1 MKVKIYK
8 YIIRLFTVSLVS
20 IMVLNI
26 ISLEVVK
33 AAPFSG
39 VRQTITQPNG
49 DVIECYTSGDE
60 FFSYLYDSDGNI
72 IVQNTQWQYVYAK
85 LENNIMVPSDNVV
98 LPSGI
103 AICDKI
109 KITDVPESYIKM
121 MREASPFYKQPEAE
135 LASSN
140 DEYKLNPFI
149 NETLNNI
156 VIFIDFLDL
165 KFKDDIPVS
174 YYNDIFNGDGYS
186 LKNWFETAS
195 FGKSSI
201 DTVMLPNSNSSIVS
215 AYHDNHYQND
225 YRGGNWAEAETSLFQ
240 RAVESVKSQIPQ
252 NLDIDK
258 NNDGYVDLVTFVVPG
273 PMINYFWL
281 FHPHAYGM
289 KDKNVTINGKIIDS
303 YNTQVENQLLD
314 EKRNVG
320 ILAHEI
326 LHLFGAPDLYI
337 GNCNMAHWDVM
348 SYPKRQSTNSYVK
361 YRYLHW
367 INDMTEITKNGEY
380 SLGEARLSPNN
391 CYMIRS
397 PYSSNELYIL
407 EYRKKQDEKI
417 NKFDCDLYGSGLLI
431 FRVNI
436 QNREMYTVLN
446 DAVNSFFPHAGD
458 SVTLKLND
466 GTDAG
471 ISINNIINNNDNI
484 SFSVQL
490 TDDKNMIYFKDIRVA
505 LAISNVLNKDINSIT
520 EQDLSKITDLTIAP
534 IKQYELPIDLEG
546 INMCTNLQKLN
557 IERCQVKDISYLSEL
572 TNLTELRLIDNNI
585 KNIEALQNLSSLKTL
600 MLRGNLISD
609 YSPVSNYYNN
619 LIVKDFS
626 LKGKD
631 DIYLR
636 VPNDYG
642 NGTIGNVYIEKTAT
656 APSKVYLVAERYNSN
671 GSLIKRARID
681 NIELNN
687 ITEVNIPEF
696 INYTN
701 DSYVVISC
709 YERFDYRMLMSRVVV
724 KSNEFDF
731 TTIK

>member
-60 FFSYLYDSDGNI
+60 FFSYLHDSDGNI
-72 IVQNTQWQYVYAK
+72 IVQNTQGQYVYAK

-103 AICDKI
+103 VICDKI

-201 DTVMLPNSNSSIVS
+201 DTVMLPNSNNSFIS

-225 YRGGNWAEAETSLFQ
+225 YKVGNWYTAETSLFQ
-240 RAVESVKSQIPQ
+240 RAIETVITQIPQ
-252 NLDIDK
+252 DLDVDK
-258 NNDGYVDLVTFVVPG
+258 NNDGYVDLITFVVPG
-273 PMINYFWL
+273 ERIDYFWL
-281 FHPHAYGM
+281 FHPHASGM
-289 KDKNVTINGKIIDS
+289 KIKNVTINGKVVDS
-303 YNTQVENQLLD
+303 YNTQVENILLD
-314 EKRNVG
+314 QTNNVG
-320 ILAHEI
+320 TLAHETF
-326 LHLFGAPDLYI
+326 HLYGAPDLYTI
-337 GNCNMAHWDVM
+337 GSVGHWDVM
-348 SYPKRQSTNSYVK
+348 NSISNQLTNSYMK
-361 YRYLHW
+361 CRYGNLMYN
-367 INDMTEITKNGEY
+367 IPEIKKDGNY
-380 SLGEARLSPNN
+380 FLFDARVENNN
-391 CYMIRS
+391 CYIIRS
-397 PYSSNELYIL
+397 PFSDEEFYVL
-407 EYRKKQDEKI
+407 EYRRKQGM
-417 NKFDCDLYGSGLLI
+417 FDGMVPGGVPGSGLVI
-431 FRVNI
+431 YRVNLLTGGMFTI
-436 QNREMYTVLN
+436 LPDTGESY
-446 DAVNSFFPHAGD
+446 FPHSGTSVSLELGD
-458 SVTLKLND
+458 GRSS
-466 GTDAG
+466 G
-471 ISINNIINNNDNI
+471 ININNIKLTEDRVN
-484 SFSVQL
+484 FSVHI
-490 TDDKNMIYFKDIRVA
+490 TDERNALYFKDIRVA
-505 LAISNVLNKDINSIT
+505 QKISRILGKSIENIT
-520 EQDLSKITDLTIAP
+520 EQDLAQITELTIDP
-534 IKQYELPIDLEG
+534 IMQYDLPIDLEG
-546 INMCTNLQKLN
+546 IENLTNLQKLTL
-557 IERCQVKDISYLSEL
+557 ECCQIDDISYLSNL
-572 TNLTELRLIDNNI
+572 INLTELRLIDNNI
-585 KNIEALQNLSSLKTL
+585 KCIEALQNLCSLKTL
-600 MLRGNLISD
+600 TLRGNLISD
-609 YSPVSNYYNN
+609 YSPVSNYYDN

-642 NGTIGNVYIEKTAT
+642 NRTIGNVYIEKTAT

-671 GSLIKRARID
+671 GNLIKRARID

-687 ITEVNIPEF
+687 NTEISIPEF
-696 INYTN
+696 INYSN

-709 YERFDYRMLMSRVVV
+709 YERFDYRTLLSRVVV
-724 KSNEFDF
+724 KSNSFDF